1 MMQKVLKADS
11 TSLIIALLILDAAI
25 LAAGIGVH
33 FVIPLLF
40 IAVPLVLLIAIL
52 YPEFG
57 LVSVIFSA
65 FLTNPLFFWLTGEY
79 RAPSWTYLLKII
91 LPLAALLGFYLSGK
105 RFEIRFSSVE
115 FFVFLLLGIY
125 ILALLYSPNITGGIG
140 KLAKVVV
147 AVLTGF
153 VLVPFMRAD
162 SKSFHR
168 FFSFIVLYGVLM
180 LIYSAF
186 ALSTGAFA
194 TAGRFY
200 AGIGTIVYPRLLGLV
215 NLVNVFFFS
224 TAKTKGRKI
233 FFLALIAVTL
243 FFEIVAATRGPLV
256 AFAICTIIYILAFWK
271 TKSIYRFSL
280 IVLLVIGL
288 VGLFALAPGMQKT
301 RMTENISIDQ
311 SALTR
316 AFLYSLS
323 FRLFLQHPIL
333 GVGFNGFSQA
343 LPSWAKAVGVV
354 YPHNIFLEHA
364 SEMGIVGLLA
374 FVLFLLA
381 VFSRLY
387 SSLWGKDKLSGDLRT
402 CFIWVAIV
410 FLYFLAN
417 AQISGSFAGNYA
429 VYLFGIMLS
438 QMI

>member
-1 MMQKVLKADS
+1 MMQRVLEANT
-11 TSLIIALLILDAAI
+11 TSFIVPLLILDAAVLI
-25 LAAGIGVH
+25 AGIGVH
-33 FVIPLLF
+33 FIVPVLF
-40 IAVPLVLLIAIL
+40 VVVPLVLLVVVL

-57 LVSVIFSA
+57 LASVVFSA
-65 FLTNPLFFWLTGEY
+65 FLTNPIFFWLTGEY
-79 RAPSWTYLLKII
+79 RAPGWTYLLKVIF
-91 LPLAALLGFYLSGK
+91 PLAAILGFYLSGK
-105 RFEIRFSSVE
+105 RFEIRFGSVE
-115 FFVFLLLGIY
+115 FFIFLLIGIY
-125 ILALLYSPNITGGIG
+125 ILALLYSPDITGGIG
-140 KLAKVVV
+140 KLAKVMV
-147 AVLTGF
+147 AVLTGLL
-153 VLVPFMRAD
+153 LVPFMRAD
-162 SKSFHR
+162 SESFR
-168 FFSFIVLYGVLM
+168 RLFSSILLFGVLM

-186 ALSTGAFA
+186 ALSTGAFSS
-194 TAGRFY
+194 AGRFY

-224 TAKTKGRKI
+224 TAKTKGKKV

-243 FFEIVAATRGPLV
+243 FFQIVAATRGPLA
-256 AFAICTIIYILAFWK
+256 AFIVCSIIYVFTFWK
-271 TKSIYRFSL
+271 AKSIYRLLLTVLL
-280 IVLLVIGL
+280 IVGL

-301 RMTENISIDQ
+301 RMTESISIDQ

-316 AFLYSLS
+316 VFLYSLS

-343 LPSWAKAVGVV
+343 LPSWAKAIGVV

-364 SEMGIVGLLA
+364 SEMGIIGVLA

-387 SSLWGKDKLSGDLRT
+387 SNLWGKNKLSGELRT

-417 AQISGSFAGNYA
+417 AQVSGSFAGNYA
-429 VYLFGIMLS
+429 VYLFAIMLS
-438 QMI
+438 QMV